1 MAGAALRGFGK
12 ALLKKTR
19 PKYLKKISRGTPT
32 KAGLVARKAAL
43 RGEALAKLRKT
54 RELQAKGVI
63 PKGEAIPEFIKKRPV
78 TSVGIAGVALGAA
91 QYRRKKLY
99 EAKDKQKK
107 KLEKSVE
114 EHKKKTKEQKEKQKK

>member
-1 MAGAALRGFGK
+1 MIIRGVGLALRGLGK
-12 ALLKKTR
+12 ALTSKKA
-19 PKYLKKISRGTPT
+19 KKIAIGTAA
-32 KAGLVARKAAL
+32 AGYL
-43 RGEALAKLRKT
+43 
-54 RELQAKGVI
+54 
-63 PKGEAIPEFIKKRPV
+63 P
-78 TSVGIAGVALGAA
+78 AA

>member
-12 ALLKKTR
+12 VLAKHLRKAPILGKR
-19 PKYLKKISRGTPT
+19 VRGTPT
-32 KAGLVARKAAL
+32 KAKVTARK
-43 RGEALAKLRKT
+43 EEPK
-54 RELQAKGVI
+54 V
-63 PKGEAIPEFIKKRPV
+63 KGEAIPEFIKKRPV

-107 KLEKSVE
+107 KLEEAVE
-114 EHKKKTKEQKEKQKK
+114 EHKKKTKEQKEKVKG

>member
-1 MAGAALRGFGK
+1 MAGAALRGMGK
-12 ALLKKTR
+12 VLAKHLKKAPVLGKR
-19 PKYLKKISRGTPT
+19 VRGS
-32 KAGLVARKAAL
+32 AL
-43 RGEALAKLRKT
+43 RGESK
-54 RELQAKGVI
+54 
-63 PKGEAIPEFIKKRPV
+63 KGEAIPEFIKKRPV

-114 EHKKKTKEQKEKQKK
+114 EHKKKTKEQKEKAKE

>member
-1 MAGAALRGFGK
+1 MAGAALRGMGK
-12 ALLKKTR
+12 VLAKHLRKVPVLGKHVKKA
-19 PKYLKKISRGTPT
+19 RGTPT
-32 KAGLVARKAAL
+32 KAGLVARRAAL
-43 RGEALAKLRKT
+43 RGETK
-54 RELQAKGVI
+54 
-63 PKGEAIPEFIKKRPV
+63 KGEAIPEFIKKRPV

-114 EHKKKTKEQKEKQKK
+114 EHKKKTKEQKEKAKD